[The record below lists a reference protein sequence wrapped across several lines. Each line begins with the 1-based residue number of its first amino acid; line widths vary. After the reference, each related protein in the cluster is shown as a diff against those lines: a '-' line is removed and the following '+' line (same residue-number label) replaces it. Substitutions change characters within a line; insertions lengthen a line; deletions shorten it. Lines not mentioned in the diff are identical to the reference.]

1 MTEYT
6 VKEIGHQWIVYAD
19 RQSIAT
25 CADETSALKLM
36 AEDSAAK
43 DAAPSR
49 GFRVLGQAKPH
60 GREPSDFARI
70 VNRPPRSDGRTG
82 TWPFRKAGPV
92 PGFPQRAAVQFSE
105 ASALA
110 DRLPDP
116 KRSHFVIL
124 FRDGADFGRVSL

>member
-82 TWPFRKAGPV
+82 TWPSVKPD
-92 PGFPQRAAVQFSE
+92 PFPQRAAVQFSE
-105 ASALA
+105 ASAHV

-124 FRDGADFGRVSL
+124 FRDGADFGPVSL